1 MRPSGPNL
9 LSAPLLKKNPYSTT
23 KLHKRINWASAV
35 KQTPCTSTVYSKGSD
50 YNRNEFHFT
59 FYKDVLIEE
68 QATQFAD
75 FSDSL

>member
-1 MRPSGPNL
+1 ML
-9 LSAPLLKKNPYSTT
+9 Y
-23 KLHKRINWASAV
+23 KRINWASAT
-35 KQTPCTSTVYSKGSD
+35 KRTQQTNTKHSKGSD

-59 FYKDVLIEE
+59 FYKDVLKEE